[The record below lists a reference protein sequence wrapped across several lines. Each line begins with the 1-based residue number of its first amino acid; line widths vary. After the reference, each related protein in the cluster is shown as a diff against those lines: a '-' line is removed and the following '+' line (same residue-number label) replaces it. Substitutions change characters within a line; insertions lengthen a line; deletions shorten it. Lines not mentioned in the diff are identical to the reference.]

1 MLEAA
6 STEKLLNTIRESSV
20 QMIFIKIDN
29 RKIDF
34 QFSIFHFFTTKKG
47 SKSNFNKDTFLNSVF
62 LRYEN

>member
-6 STEKLLNTIRESSV
+6 STEKLLYTIRDSSV
-20 QMIFIKIDN
+20 QMIFIKIEN
-29 RKIDF
+29 GKIDF
-34 QFSIFHFFTTKKG
+34 QFSSFHFFTTKKS